1 MTPDKDLVDKA
12 IEAVFASELLPCER
26 GDWLTLNAWTRV
38 NVNNDIAVIPCGNSA
53 IDVRK
58 LVTLVIRV
66 IADGG
71 RFVWRPD

>member
-1 MTPDKDLVDKA
+1 M
-12 IEAVFASELLPCER
+12 
-26 GDWLTLNAWTRV
+26 

-66 IADGG
+66 IADERPSDSGKSNI
-71 RFVWRPD
+71 RSVASVSPVSSDKAAAVASRRPNWRV